1 MRTMHRLAT
10 FAMLVALGACAGKS
24 EKAATA
30 SGNQS
35 KAVASATKS
44 NLEIAPQTYKRMR
57 FVSDLEQTRGAVP
70 IKQASSSRLADRPAR
85 TPARAPA
92 LDPVVSVASRQVAT
106 VATVEVM
113 APQPAVVMA
122 SLPAPELARAPS
134 APSDGGGLD
143 HAGESSDGGMF
154 GGMSTHVVIRG
165 GRAGDGKCD
174 PRTDA
179 KVAGILEG
187 RPDSRMPLV
196 PTRSVF
202 GGSRF

>member
-1 MRTMHRLAT
+1 MRTMHRLAA
-10 FAMLVALGACAGKS
+10 FALLVSLGACARKS
-24 EKAATA
+24 EQAATA
-30 SGNQS
+30 SGNRS
-35 KAVASATKS
+35 KAVASAPKP

-70 IKQASSSRLADRPAR
+70 IKQASASRLADRPAR
-85 TPARAPA
+85 PLARSIA
-92 LDPVVSVASRQVAT
+92 LDPVVSVASRQMAT
-106 VATVEVM
+106 VTTVQVM
-113 APQPAVVMA
+113 APQPAAVMA

-143 HAGESSDGGMF
+143 HAGESSDGGRF
-154 GGMSTHVVIRG
+154 GGLSTHVVIRG
-165 GRAGDGKCD
+165 GRAGDDKCD

-179 KVAGILEG
+179 RVAGILDG